1 MTDADKIFEAIRQD
15 PDNADFTAQGWDP
28 LYHIEPEA
36 TILIASQ
43 APGRK
48 AQTTKTYWND
58 PSGDRLRTWMGV
70 TKDQFYHSG
79 KIAVLPL
86 DFYYPG
92 KWHPSLLALMP
103 KIQLTIVIGA
113 YAQKYYLRKRREK
126 TLTATVKN
134 FRAYLPDYF
143 PIVHPSPLN
152 YGWVNRNPWF
162 MTDVVPALQ
171 AQVADLMK

>member
-1 MTDADKIFEAIRQD
+1 MTTADKIFEAIRQD
-15 PDNADFTAQGWDP
+15 PANATFTAQGWDP
-28 LYHIEPEA
+28 LYHIEPDA

-92 KWHPSLLALMP
+92 KGKSGDLPPRKDFAAKWHPSLLALMP
-103 KIQLTIVIGA
+103 HIQLTIVIGA
-113 YAQKYYLRKRREK
+113 YAQKYYLGKRREK

-134 FRAYLPDYF
+134 FRAYLPTYF

-152 YGWVNRNPWF
+152 YGWVNR
-162 MTDVVPALQ
+162 LS
-171 AQVADLMK
+171 LIHI

>member
-86 DFYYPG
+86 DFYL
-92 KWHPSLLALMP
+92 SL
-103 KIQLTIVIGA
+103 IHI
-113 YAQKYYLRKRREK
+113 
-126 TLTATVKN
+126 
-134 FRAYLPDYF
+134 
-143 PIVHPSPLN
+143 
-152 YGWVNRNPWF
+152 
-162 MTDVVPALQ
+162 
-171 AQVADLMK
+171 

>member
-1 MTDADKIFEAIRQD
+1 MTTADKIFEAIRQD
-15 PDNADFTAQGWDP
+15 PANATFTAQGWDP
-28 LYHIEPEA
+28 LYHIEPDA

-86 DFYYPG
+86 DF
-92 KWHPSLLALMP
+92 
-103 KIQLTIVIGA
+103 TT
-113 YAQKYYLRKRREK
+113 REK
-126 TLTATVKN
+126 ASPEICRRVK
-134 FRAYLPDYF
+134 
-143 PIVHPSPLN
+143 ISPQN
-152 YGWVNRNPWF
+152 GIRPC
-162 MTDVVPALQ
+162 
-171 AQVADLMK
+171 